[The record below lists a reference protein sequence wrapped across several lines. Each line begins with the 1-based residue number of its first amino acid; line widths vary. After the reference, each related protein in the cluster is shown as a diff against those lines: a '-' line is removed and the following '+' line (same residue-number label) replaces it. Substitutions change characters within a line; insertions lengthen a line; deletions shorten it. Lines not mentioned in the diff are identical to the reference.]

1 MKGAKKARYSD
12 QFDDIFLSYL
22 AMPSSAQ
29 LATYFKNYQSMIDP
43 VRAGD
48 YTSYYLYQVLGDILY
63 NIILYN
69 LFGDRPRPKWQTFCK
84 TQSTFAWTSVLRLW
98 SDP

>member
-48 YTSYYLYQVLGDILY
+48 YTSLLLISG
-63 NIILYN
+63 
-69 LFGDRPRPKWQTFCK
+69 FGRYFI
-84 TQSTFAWTSVLRLW
+84 
-98 SDP
+98 